1 MDFIQVVFD
10 NLSET
15 VSIVCIIGVVLIDT
29 LLTSQGVSVFGL
41 I

>member
-15 VSIVCIIGVVLIDT
+15 VSIVCIIGFVLIDT
-29 LLTSQGVSVFGL
+29 LLTSQGVSVYGL